1 MAVRLSAERARL
13 LIAVPKRRE
22 ELVDELSELYPTE
35 IVELFEQLTER
46 ERVLV
51 FRLLPITQ
59 ATDVFEKL
67 PPQQQI
73 SLLMN
78 LSRRHRADILN
89 EMSPDDRA
97 DLFDRLPDELASA
110 LLPLLEEVERLNAGA
125 LMAFPEDTAG
135 GRMTTEYAR
144 LAEDIS
150 VSEAL
155 EELRKLAST
164 RETIRYVYV
173 TDKTGVLVGFLHLE
187 DLVFAKPSQRTGDIM
202 RKRVIS
208 VRVDTDQEEVAKV
221 CAEFDLNVIPVVDE
235 RGKLRGIVTVDDV
248 IDIIKEEATEDMQK
262 MAALEAMDLSYFQ
275 TKFLTLVRKRLLWLI
290 ILLIAETLSGDILKS
305 YSHAMEVIVGL
316 AYFIPMLIDT
326 GGNAG
331 TQSAT
336 LIIRGLAM
344 GEIGF
349 RQIFS
354 IVRREIAS
362 GLILGCVLGGIAFG
376 RALWLGGGDP
386 MLGIT
391 VGIALTATVTAST
404 LSGALLPLIFHK
416 LKLDPAVMCGPFI
429 TTIVDVVG
437 LIIYFELA
445 KVLLKL

>member
-1 MAVRLSAERARL
+1 MSVRLSEERARL
-13 LIAVPKRRE
+13 LIAVPRRRQ
-22 ELVDELSELYPTE
+22 ELIDELSELYPAE
-35 IVELFEQLTER
+35 VVELFNQLTER
-46 ERVLV
+46 ERVLI

-67 PPQQQI
+67 PHQQQI

-78 LSRRHRADILN
+78 LSRRHRAEILN

-97 DLFDRLPDELASA
+97 DLFDELPDELVSA
-110 LLPLLEEVERLNAGA
+110 LLLLLKDSERRNADT

-155 EELRKLAST
+155 EALRNLAAT
-164 RETIRYVYV
+164 RETIRFVYV

-187 DLVFAKPSQRTGDIM
+187 DLVFASPSQQLRNIM
-202 RKRVIS
+202 RKHVIS
-208 VRVDTDQEEVAKV
+208 VKLDADQEEVAKV

-248 IDIIKEEATEDMQK
+248 IDIIEEETTEDMHK
-262 MAALEAMDLSYFQ
+262 MAAVEAMDLSYFQ
-275 TKFLTLVRKRLLWLI
+275 TKFMTLVRKRLVWLI

-305 YSHAMEVIVGL
+305 YSHVLEVIVGL

-336 LIIRGLAM
+336 LIIRGLAV
-344 GEIGF
+344 GEISF
-349 RQIFS
+349 KQVFS
-354 IVRREIAS
+354 ILRREIAS
-362 GLILGCVLGGIAFG
+362 GFMMGCILGVIAFL
-376 RALWLGGGDP
+376 RALWLGGGNP

-391 VGIALTATVTAST
+391 VGAALTATVTVST
-404 LSGALLPLIFHK
+404 LTGALLPLIFQK
-416 LKLDPAVMCGPFI
+416 VKLDPAVMCGPFI
-429 TTIVDVVG
+429 TTLVDVIG
-437 LIIYFELA
+437 LIVYFELA